1 VSIANQTRHA
11 GSHVLDDSD
20 SAVQDADTDF
30 TPGQFLRDAGGFVS
44 ICLVLGLLMRLL
56 FG

>member
-1 VSIANQTRHA
+1 VRIADQTHDA
-11 GSHVLDDSD
+11 GSRVLDYPDH
-20 SAVQDADTDF
+20 AVQDADTDF

>member
-1 VSIANQTRHA
+1 VRSADQTHHA
-11 GSHVLDDSD
+11 GSRVFD
-20 SAVQDADTDF
+20 DADNAVRDTVTDF
-30 TPGQFLRDAGGFVS
+30 TPGQFLRDAGGFIS